1 MKEIPQGGHQGG
13 WAQVGRSPLLCPLLG
28 YVSQTAYR
36 MSPEEQILTLDNGWK
51 WVGSELEDPFKE
63 FGLTSRGG
71 ILEGLRGKM
80 R

>member
-1 MKEIPQGGHQGG
+1 M
-13 WAQVGRSPLLCPLLG
+13 
-28 YVSQTAYR
+28 
-36 MSPEEQILTLDNGWK
+36 LDNRWK

-80 R
+80 RRTCTCGLCLVPFTHPGTAQGGGVCGAGARVVRHQE